1 MRGSDGIAVDLDA
14 EEGAA
19 GEGPAD
25 GAEPDVPIEP
35 GRPSAES
42 ALFVLLGALATL
54 YVIASVAGLV

>member
-1 MRGSDGIAVDLDA
+1 MRGSDGIAIYPDG

-19 GEGPAD
+19 GEEPCD
-25 GAEPDVPIEP
+25 DAEPDAPIEP
-35 GRPSAES
+35 GRPSAEN